1 MKTTEVRA
9 WAHDKPEVLEFLG
22 DLNMAKIDWALFS
35 GTVARPITSSDVDIL
50 VSRSGFDA
58 MCELVPP
65 ESIKRDK
72 LCTIR
77 GEDDVTLQILTDE
90 ICYQAGDTEIQ
101 ALRPATIYGSHG
113 NNYFLSLSRTARDAR
128 RVHQIDE
135 VTIYEADPL
144 ETMMVKSIMQRGL
157 SQGKFDGVDVSTVA
171 RGYDWDDSYA
181 QRRAWEAGYDQRAD
195 SFLRQHAGHSALS
208 QAVLMSA

>member
-1 MKTTEVRA
+1 
-9 WAHDKPEVLEFLG
+9 
-22 DLNMAKIDWALFS
+22 
-35 GTVARPITSSDVDIL
+35 
-50 VSRSGFDA
+50 

-113 NNYFLSLSRTARDAR
+113 NNYFLSLSRTDRDAR

-144 ETMMVKSIMQRGL
+144 ETMMIKSIMQRGL

-171 RGYDWDDSYA
+171 REYDWDEGYA
-181 QRRAWEAGYDQRAD
+181 QRRAWEAGYDHRAD
-195 SFLRQHAGHSALS
+195 CFLQQHAGHSALS